1 MPYCFPLFKARVSTL
16 NIRSYNGREAFK
28 CTTNGGAY
36 VVNGTFNGTQNNAP
50 AAPVY
55 PPSSQGNRDDRG
67 QPGYAPSHFE
77 GPPQESPE
85 ADVAAGHP
93 DPTRPADTS
102 APTGTVQQPGP
113 SSNGT
118 GRRLSAPR
126 KASRT
131 RTRAEQKTL

>member
-1 MPYCFPLFKARVSTL
+1 MPYRFPLFKARVSTL
-16 NIRSYNGREAFK
+16 NIQSYNGREAFK

-36 VVNGTFNGTQNNAP
+36 VVNGTFNGTQNNG
-50 AAPVY
+50 PVY
-55 PPSSQGNRDDRG
+55 PPSSQGNSSDRG

-77 GPPQESPE
+77 EPPQESPE

-118 GRRLSAPR
+118 RRRLSRRPPPR
-126 KASRT
+126 RVLRT
-131 RTRAEQKTL
+131 HTRVE